1 MASSIDETTIS
12 LTRGDSFFTTVTM
25 YRTDGSIY
33 TPVEGD
39 TIRFALKRNVM
50 NSAKNEFLDKTP
62 LILKDIPIDTLML
75 HLTPEDTKELNFGT
89 YAYDI
94 ELTYA
99 NGDVDTFIADAKF
112 ILTRELH

>member
-39 TIRFALKRNVM
+39 TIRFALK
-50 NSAKNEFLDKTP
+50 
-62 LILKDIPIDTLML
+62 
-75 HLTPEDTKELNFGT
+75 
-89 YAYDI
+89 
-94 ELTYA
+94 
-99 NGDVDTFIADAKF
+99 
-112 ILTRELH
+112 